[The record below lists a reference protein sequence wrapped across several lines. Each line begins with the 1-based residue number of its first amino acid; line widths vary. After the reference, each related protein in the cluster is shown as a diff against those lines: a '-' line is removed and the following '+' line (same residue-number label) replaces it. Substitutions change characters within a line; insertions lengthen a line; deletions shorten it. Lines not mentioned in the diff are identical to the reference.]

1 MPEQQKVD
9 DVIESS
15 IIDKKNL
22 KKVEKSSTA
31 LENGQGQDDD
41 TVAIEDEDDQDDDTV
56 AIEDEDG
63 QDDDAGGCK
72 IKVASFNIK
81 IGNE

>member
-41 TVAIEDEDDQDDDTV
+41 TVAIEDENDDAV
-56 AIEDEDG
+56 AIEDEN
-63 QDDDAGGCK
+63 DDAE
-72 IKVASFNIK
+72 VAK
-81 IGNE
+81 

>member
-31 LENGQGQDDD
+31 LENEHGQDIDADADAAVVIEAEQGQD
-41 TVAIEDEDDQDDDTV
+41 I
-56 AIEDEDG
+56 
-63 QDDDAGGCK
+63 DDDAA
-72 IKVASFNIK
+72 VAK
-81 IGNE
+81 

>member
-31 LENGQGQDDD
+31 LENEHGQDDD
-41 TVAIEDEDDQDDDTV
+41 VVALENEH
-56 AIEDEDG
+56 G
-63 QDDDAGGCK
+63 QDDDV
-72 IKVASFNIK
+72 VALE
-81 IGNE
+81 NEHGQDDDVVAK

>member
-31 LENGQGQDDD
+31 LENGQDQENDTGAIEAEDDD
-41 TVAIEDEDDQDDDTV
+41 TGAIEAEDDDPEV
-56 AIEDEDG
+56 E
-63 QDDDAGGCK
+63 K
-72 IKVASFNIK
+72 
-81 IGNE
+81 

>member
-31 LENGQGQDDD
+31 LENDQGQDNDTVAIEDENDD
-41 TVAIEDEDDQDDDTV
+41 TVAIEDENDDTEV
-56 AIEDEDG
+56 A
-63 QDDDAGGCK
+63 K
-72 IKVASFNIK
+72 
-81 IGNE
+81 

>member
-9 DVIESS
+9 DVIESA

-31 LENGQGQDDD
+31 LEAEHGQDDEA
-41 TVAIEDEDDQDDDTV
+41 VVIEAEH
-56 AIEDEDG
+56 G
-63 QDDDAGGCK
+63 QDDEAVVIEAEHGQDDEAVVK
-72 IKVASFNIK
+72 
-81 IGNE
+81 

>member
-31 LENGQGQDDD
+31 LENEQ
-41 TVAIEDEDDQDDDTV
+41 DQDDDA
-56 AIEDEDG
+56 AIEAEQD
-63 QDDDAGGCK
+63 QDDDAAA
-72 IKVASFNIK
+72 VAVAK
-81 IGNE
+81 

>member
-31 LENGQGQDDD
+31 LENEQGQDDD
-41 TVAIEDEDDQDDDTV
+41 DDAEVLIEAEQ
-56 AIEDEDG
+56 G
-63 QDDDAGGCK
+63 QDDDDAE
-72 IKVASFNIK
+72 VAK
-81 IGNE
+81 

>member
-9 DVIESS
+9 DVIEST

-31 LENGQGQDDD
+31 LEAEEGQDDDVVAIEAEQGQDDD
-41 TVAIEDEDDQDDDTV
+41 VVA
-56 AIEDEDG
+56 
-63 QDDDAGGCK
+63 K
-72 IKVASFNIK
+72 
-81 IGNE
+81 

>member
-31 LENGQGQDDD
+31 LENGRGQDDD
-41 TVAIEDEDDQDDDTV
+41 TVAIVDEDDQDDDLEV
-56 AIEDEDG
+56 A
-63 QDDDAGGCK
+63 K
-72 IKVASFNIK
+72 
-81 IGNE
+81 

>member
-31 LENGQGQDDD
+31 LEN
-41 TVAIEDEDDQDDDTV
+41 DQ
-56 AIEDEDG
+56 G
-63 QDDDAGGCK
+63 QDDDAGAK
-72 IKVASFNIK
+72 
-81 IGNE
+81 

>member
-41 TVAIEDEDDQDDDTV
+41 PVAIEAEDDDPGAIEAEDDDPG
-56 AIEDEDG
+56 AIEAE
-63 QDDDAGGCK
+63 DDDPEVEK
-72 IKVASFNIK
+72 
-81 IGNE
+81 